1 MLSFFLEVVILLA
14 QINKENM
21 PTGKLISIGGNE
33 FKFKNEDDEVLI
45 NRLDQD
51 FFELGI
57 LERFVSESG
66 GLDAYLEVIT
76 TASSI
81 PLEVGESYQHAFNKI
96 GCTNVNFLHIRD
108 REDASKPEFI
118 SRVEKANGIMFT
130 GGNQFRLTT
139 IFGGTNFLTTLIK
152 RYQKDGLI
160 IAGTSAG
167 AMAMSRTMIYQGS
180 SPRALLKGEVKITT
194 GFGLLDDVIIDSHFI
209 TRGRFG
215 RLTQAVASNP
225 SCIGI
230 GLGED
235 TGIIVT
241 DGDNFEVIGSG
252 LVLIFDGH
260 EIKHNNIS
268 DLPEGT
274 PISIEHM
281 IVHALAKGDKYQ
293 ISTRKFKAAIW
304 TGELEGSKE

>member
-1 MLSFFLEVVILLA
+1 
-14 QINKENM
+14 M

-33 FKFKNEDDEVLI
+33 FKFQDEDHDVVVD
-45 NRLDQD
+45 RLEKD

-66 GLDAYLEVIT
+66 GVDAHIEVIT

-81 PLEVGESYQHAFNKI
+81 PLEVGEAYAHAFERI
-96 GCTNVNFLHIRD
+96 GCNFVGFLHIRD
-108 REDASKPEFI
+108 RKDALRPDFI
-118 SRVEKANGIMFT
+118 ERVKQAKGVMMT
-130 GGNQFRLTT
+130 GGNQYRLTT
-139 IFGGTNFLTTLIK
+139 IFGGTEILKILK
-152 RYQKDGLI
+152 QRYESDGLI

-167 AMAMSRTMIYQGS
+167 AMAMSGTMIYQGS
-180 SPRALLKGEVKITT
+180 SKKALLKGEVKITT
-194 GFGLLDDVIIDSHFI
+194 GFGLMDNVIIDSHFV

-235 TGIIVT
+235 TGILVA

-293 ISTRKFKAAIW
+293 VSTRKFEAAVW
-304 TGELEGSKE
+304 TGELEDSKD

>member
-1 MLSFFLEVVILLA
+1 
-14 QINKENM
+14 M

-33 FKFKNEDDEVLI
+33 FKFQDEDHDVVVD
-45 NRLDQD
+45 RLEKD

-66 GLDAYLEVIT
+66 GIDAHIEVIT

-81 PLEVGESYQHAFNKI
+81 PLEVGEAYAHAFERI
-96 GCTNVNFLHIRD
+96 GCNFVGFLHIRD
-108 REDASKPEFI
+108 REDALRPDFI
-118 SRVEKANGIMFT
+118 ERVRQAKGIMIT

-139 IFGGTNFLTTLIK
+139 IFGGTEILTILKK
-152 RYQKDGLI
+152 RYESDGLI

-167 AMAMSRTMIYQGS
+167 AMAMSQTMIYQGS
-180 SPRALLKGEVKITT
+180 SKKALLKGEVKITT
-194 GFGLLDDVIIDSHFI
+194 GFGLMQDVIIDSHFV

-235 TGIIVT
+235 TGILVT
-241 DGDNFEVIGSG
+241 NGDDFEVIGSG

-260 EIKHNNIS
+260 QIKHNNIAT
-268 DLPEGT
+268 LPEGT
-274 PISIEHM
+274 PISIEHL
-281 IVHALAKGDKYQ
+281 IVHAMAKGDKYTV
-293 ISTRKFKAAIW
+293 STRKFEAAVW
-304 TGELEGSKE
+304 EGELEDSQE

>member
-1 MLSFFLEVVILLA
+1 
-14 QINKENM
+14 M
-21 PTGKLISIGGNE
+21 PTGKLLSIGGNE
-33 FKFKNEDDEVLI
+33 FKYKDEDDVDI
-45 NRLDQD
+45 IDRLDGD
-51 FFELGI
+51 FFELRI

-66 GLDAYLEVIT
+66 GTDSRIEVIT

-81 PLEVGESYQHAFNKI
+81 PLEVGESYSHAFNQI
-96 GCTNVNFLHIRD
+96 GCTNVGFLHIRN
-108 REDASKPEFI
+108 REDANKPEYVDRI
-118 SRVEKANGIMFT
+118 SKAKGVLFT

-139 IFGGTNFLTTLIK
+139 IFGGTDFLKIVK
-152 RYQKDGLI
+152 NRYEKDGFI

-180 SPRALLKGEVKITT
+180 SKRALLKGEVKITT
-194 GFGLLDDVIIDSHFI
+194 GFGLLDNVIIDSHFV

-235 TGIIVT
+235 TGILVT

-293 ISTRKFKAAIW
+293 ISTRKFEAAVW
-304 TGELEGSKE
+304 TGTLED

>member
-1 MLSFFLEVVILLA
+1 
-14 QINKENM
+14 M

-33 FKFKNEDDEVLI
+33 FKFQDEDDEVLVAH
-45 NRLDQD
+45 LDRD

-57 LERFVSESG
+57 LERFVSEAG
-66 GLDAYLEVIT
+66 GTNAHIEVIT

-81 PLEVGESYQHAFNKI
+81 PLEVGESYKHAFSKI
-96 GCTNVNFLHIRD
+96 RCTNVGFLHIRN
-108 REDASKPEFI
+108 REDAQNPEYI
-118 SRVEKANGIMFT
+118 ERIKKADGVMIT
-130 GGNQFRLTT
+130 GGNQYRLTT
-139 IFGGTNFLTTLIK
+139 IFGGTDFLDIMK
-152 RYQKDGLI
+152 DRYEKDGLV

-167 AMAMSRTMIYQGS
+167 AMAMSQTMIYQGS
-180 SPRALLKGEVKITT
+180 STRALLKGEVKITT
-194 GFGLLDDVIIDSHFI
+194 GFGLQQGVIIDSHFV

-235 TGIIVT
+235 TGILIT
-241 DGDNFEVIGSG
+241 DANNFEVIGSG

-260 EIKHNNIS
+260 SIKHNNIS

-281 IVHALAKGDKYQ
+281 IVHAMAKGDKYTL
-293 ISTRKFKAAIW
+293 SSRKFEAAIW
-304 TGELEGSKE
+304 TGELEDSQE

>member
-1 MLSFFLEVVILLA
+1 
-14 QINKENM
+14 M

-33 FKFKNEDDEVLI
+33 FKFQDEEHDAVVAQ
-45 NRLDQD
+45 LDRN
-51 FFELGI
+51 FFELKI

-66 GLDAYLEVIT
+66 GIDAHIEVIT

-81 PLEVGESYQHAFNKI
+81 PLEVGEAYQHAFTRI
-96 GCTNVNFLHIRD
+96 GCTFVGFLHIRD
-108 REDASKPEFI
+108 REDAHKPEYI
-118 SRVEKANGIMFT
+118 ERIKKAKGVMFT
-130 GGNQFRLTT
+130 GGNQYRLTT
-139 IFGGTNFLTTLIK
+139 IFGGTEILNVLK
-152 RYQKDGLI
+152 ERYESDKLI

-167 AMAMSRTMIYQGS
+167 AMAMSQTMIYQGS
-180 SPRALLKGEVKITT
+180 STNALLKGEVKITT
-194 GFGLLDDVIIDSHFI
+194 GFGLMKDVIIDSHFI

-235 TGIIVT
+235 TGILVT

-274 PISIEHM
+274 PISIEHLV
-281 IVHALAKGDKYQ
+281 VHALAKGDKYQ
-293 ISTRKFKAAIW
+293 ISTRKFEAAVW
-304 TGELEGSKE
+304 TGQLEDTEE

>member
-1 MLSFFLEVVILLA
+1 
-14 QINKENM
+14 M
-21 PTGKLISIGGNE
+21 PIGKLISIGGNE
-33 FKFKNEDDEVLI
+33 FKYQDEDQNIIIDML
-45 NRLDQD
+45 NRD
-51 FFELGI
+51 FFELRI
-57 LERFVSESG
+57 LERFVKESG
-66 GLDAYLEVIT
+66 GIDAPIEVIT

-81 PLEVGESYQHAFNKI
+81 PHEVGESYQHAFTKI
-96 GCTNVNFLHIRD
+96 GCTNVGYLHIRD
-108 REDASKPEFI
+108 REDALKPEYI
-118 SRVEKANGIMFT
+118 ERIAKAKGVMFT
-130 GGNQFRLTT
+130 GGNQYRLTT
-139 IFGGTNFLTTLIK
+139 IFGGTDILSIL
-152 RYQKDGLI
+152 KDGYENKGLI

-167 AMAMSRTMIYQGS
+167 AMAMSQTMIYQGS
-180 SPRALLKGEVKITT
+180 STKALLKGEVKITT
-194 GFGLLDDVIIDSHFI
+194 GFGFLPNVIIDSHFI
-209 TRGRFG
+209 ARGRFG

-235 TGIIVT
+235 TGILVS

-293 ISTRKFKAAIW
+293 ISTRKFEAAIW
-304 TGELEGSKE
+304 TGTLED

>member
-1 MLSFFLEVVILLA
+1 
-14 QINKENM
+14 M

-33 FKFKNEDDEVLI
+33 FKFKDEDDEVLV
-45 NRLDQD
+45 NRLNQD

-57 LERFVSESG
+57 LERFVSECG
-66 GLDAYLEVIT
+66 GIDANIEVIT

-81 PLEVGESYQHAFNKI
+81 PLEVGESYEHAFSKI
-96 GCTNVNFLHIRD
+96 GCTNVSFLHIRN
-108 REDASKPEFI
+108 REDAGNPEFI
-118 SRVEKANGIMFT
+118 SRIEKANGIMFT
-130 GGNQFRLTT
+130 GGNQYRLTT
-139 IFGGTNFLTTLIK
+139 VFGGTDFLKKIIN
-152 RYQKDGLI
+152 RYHNDALI

-167 AMAMSRTMIYQGS
+167 AMAMSKTMIYQGS
-180 SPRALLKGEVKITT
+180 SPRALLKGEIKMTT
-194 GFGLLDDVIIDSHFI
+194 GFGLMDHVIIDSHFV

-293 ISTRKFKAAIW
+293 VSTRKFEAAIW
-304 TGELEGSKE
+304 TGELEDSKD

>member
-1 MLSFFLEVVILLA
+1 
-14 QINKENM
+14 M

-33 FKFKNEDDEVLI
+33 FKFKDEDDEVLV

-66 GLDAYLEVIT
+66 GINAHIEVIT
-76 TASSI
+76 SASSI

-96 GCTNVNFLHIRD
+96 GCTNVDFLHIRN
-108 REDASKPEFI
+108 REDATNIEFLKRI
-118 SRVEKANGIMFT
+118 EKADGVMFT

-139 IFGGTNFLTTLIK
+139 IFGGTEFLKTITR
-152 RYQKDGLI
+152 RYQNDGLI

-194 GFGLLDDVIIDSHFI
+194 GFGLMENVIIDSHFV

-241 DGDNFEVIGSG
+241 GGDSFEVIGSG

-260 EIKHNNIS
+260 DIKHNNIS

-274 PISIEHM
+274 PISIEHL
-281 IVHALAKGDKYQ
+281 IVHAMAKGDKYTV
-293 ISTRKFKAAIW
+293 STRKFEAAVW
-304 TGELEGSKE
+304 TGELEDSKE

>member
-1 MLSFFLEVVILLA
+1 
-14 QINKENM
+14 M
-21 PTGKLISIGGNE
+21 PKGKLISIGGNE
-33 FKFKNEDDEVLI
+33 FKYQDVDEDVTIDQ
-45 NRLDQD
+45 LDRD
-51 FFELGI
+51 FFELEI
-57 LERFVSESG
+57 LERFVSEAG
-66 GLDAYLEVIT
+66 GIDAHIEVIT

-81 PLEVGESYQHAFNKI
+81 PLEVGESYLHAFNKI
-96 GCTNVNFLHIRD
+96 GCTNVGFLHVRD
-108 REDASKPEFI
+108 REDAQKPEYLDRL
-118 SRVEKANGIMFT
+118 SKAKGIMIS

-139 IFGGTNFLTTLIK
+139 IFGGSDFLKTLRD
-152 RYQKDGLI
+152 RYENDGLI

-167 AMAMSRTMIYQGS
+167 AMAMSRTMIYQGNS
-180 SPRALLKGEVKITT
+180 KRALLKGEVKITT
-194 GFGLLDDVIIDSHFI
+194 GFGLMENVIIDSHFV

-215 RLTQAVASNP
+215 RLSQAVASNP

-235 TGIIVT
+235 TGILVS

-281 IVHALAKGDKYQ
+281 VVHAMAKGDKYQ
-293 ISTRKFKAAIW
+293 VSTRKFEAAIYD
-304 TGELEGSKE
+304 GELEDSKS

>member
-1 MLSFFLEVVILLA
+1 
-14 QINKENM
+14 M

-33 FKFKNEDDEVLI
+33 FKFQDEDHDVVVD
-45 NRLDQD
+45 RLERD

-66 GLDAYLEVIT
+66 GVDAHIEVIT

-81 PLEVGESYQHAFNKI
+81 PLEVGEAYAHAFERI
-96 GCTNVNFLHIRD
+96 GCNFVGFLHIRD
-108 REDASKPEFI
+108 REDALRPDFI
-118 SRVEKANGIMFT
+118 ERVKQAKGVMIT

-139 IFGGTNFLTTLIK
+139 IFGGTEILTILK
-152 RYQKDGLI
+152 QRYESDGLI

-167 AMAMSRTMIYQGS
+167 AMAMSQTMIYQGS
-180 SPRALLKGEVKITT
+180 SKKALLKGEVKITT
-194 GFGLLDDVIIDSHFI
+194 GFGLMKDVIIDSHFV

-235 TGIIVT
+235 TGILVT
-241 DGDNFEVIGSG
+241 NGDDFEVIGSG

-260 EIKHNNIS
+260 LIKHNNIAT
-268 DLPEGT
+268 LPEGT
-274 PISIEHM
+274 PISIENL
-281 IVHALAKGDKYQ
+281 IVHAMAKGDKYTV
-293 ISTRKFKAAIW
+293 STRKFVAAIW
-304 TGELEGSKE
+304 EGELEDSKE

>member
-1 MLSFFLEVVILLA
+1 MVVDRLE
-14 QINKENM
+14 
-21 PTGKLISIGGNE
+21 
-33 FKFKNEDDEVLI
+33 KN
-45 NRLDQD
+45 

-66 GLDAYLEVIT
+66 GIDAHIEVIT

-81 PLEVGESYQHAFNKI
+81 PLEVGEAYAHAFEKI
-96 GCTNVNFLHIRD
+96 GCNFVGFLHIRD
-108 REDASKPEFI
+108 REEAQKPDYIERI
-118 SRVEKANGIMFT
+118 KQAKGVMFT

-139 IFGGTNFLTTLIK
+139 IFGGTEILSILK
-152 RYQKDGLI
+152 ERYEKDGLI

-167 AMAMSRTMIYQGS
+167 AMAMSQTMIYQGS
-180 SPRALLKGEVKITT
+180 SPKALLKGEVKITT
-194 GFGLLDDVIIDSHFI
+194 GFGLMKDVIIDSHFV

-235 TGIIVT
+235 TGILVT
-241 DGDNFEVIGSG
+241 NGDDFEVIGSG

-274 PISIEHM
+274 PISIEHLV
-281 IVHALAKGDKYQ
+281 VHAMAKGDKYTV
-293 ISTRKFKAAIW
+293 STRKFEAAVW
-304 TGELEGSKE
+304 TGELEDSKD

>member
-1 MLSFFLEVVILLA
+1 
-14 QINKENM
+14 M

-33 FKFKNEDDEVLI
+33 FKFQDEDHDVVVDQL
-45 NRLDQD
+45 NRD
-51 FFELGI
+51 FFELKI
-57 LERFVSESG
+57 LERFVSEAG
-66 GLDAYLEVIT
+66 GTNSHIEVIT

-81 PLEVGESYQHAFNKI
+81 PLEVGESYHHAFSRI
-96 GCTNVNFLHIRD
+96 GCTFVGFLHIRD
-108 REDASKPEFI
+108 REDAQNPEFI
-118 SRVEKANGIMFT
+118 ERISKAKGVMFT

-139 IFGGTNFLTTLIK
+139 IFGGSEILKILK
-152 RYQKDGLI
+152 DRYENDGLI

-167 AMAMSRTMIYQGS
+167 AMAMSQTMIYQGS
-180 SPRALLKGEVKITT
+180 STNALLKGEVKITT
-194 GFGLLDDVIIDSHFI
+194 GFGLMKDVIIDSHFI

-235 TGIIVT
+235 TGILVT

-274 PISIEHM
+274 PISIEHLV
-281 IVHALAKGDKYQ
+281 VHAMAKGDKYQ
-293 ISTRKFKAAIW
+293 VSTRKFEAAIW
-304 TGELEGSKE
+304 TGELEDSKD

>member
-1 MLSFFLEVVILLA
+1 MD
-14 QINKENM
+14 N
-21 PTGKLISIGGNE
+21 
-33 FKFKNEDDEVLI
+33 
-45 NRLDQD
+45 
-51 FFELGI
+51 
-57 LERFVSESG
+57 
-66 GLDAYLEVIT
+66 
-76 TASSI
+76 
-81 PLEVGESYQHAFNKI
+81 
-96 GCTNVNFLHIRD
+96 
-108 REDASKPEFI
+108 
-118 SRVEKANGIMFT
+118 
-130 GGNQFRLTT
+130 
-139 IFGGTNFLTTLIK
+139 
-152 RYQKDGLI
+152 
-160 IAGTSAG
+160 
-167 AMAMSRTMIYQGS
+167 
-180 SPRALLKGEVKITT
+180 
-194 GFGLLDDVIIDSHFI
+194 VIIDSHFV

-235 TGIIVT
+235 TGILVA

-293 ISTRKFKAAIW
+293 VSTRKFEAAVW
-304 TGELEGSKE
+304 TGELEDSKD